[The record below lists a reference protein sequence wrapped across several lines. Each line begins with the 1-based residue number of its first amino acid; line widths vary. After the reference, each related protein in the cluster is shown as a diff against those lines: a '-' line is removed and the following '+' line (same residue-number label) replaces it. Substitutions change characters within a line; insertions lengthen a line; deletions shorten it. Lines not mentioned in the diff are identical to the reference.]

1 MKIYELLIEAGRE
14 EHIARHHITIA
25 EVEQVVLGETAFIRR
40 TRDERY
46 LVIGQTD
53 AGRYVSVILAP
64 RSKGAYALN
73 RPLCTAGIILQKIR
87 VKTGRKRT

>member
-1 MKIYELLIEAGRE
+1 MKIYELLVEAGRE

-25 EVEQVVLGETAFIRR
+25 EVEQVVFAETVLIRR

-53 AGRYVSVILAP
+53 AGRYVSAILAP
-64 RSKGAYALN
+64 RGKGAYALI
-73 RPLCTAGIILQKIR
+73 TARDADDKERRAYQQHR
-87 VKTGRKRT
+87 EH

>member
-1 MKIYELLIEAGRE
+1 MRIFELLVEAGRE

-25 EVEQVVLGETAFIRR
+25 DVEQVVFGEAAFIRR

-64 RSKGAYALN
+64 RGKGTYALI
-73 RPLCTAGIILQKIR
+73 TARDADDKERRAYQHHRGH
-87 VKTGRKRT
+87 

>member
-1 MKIYELLIEAGRE
+1 MKIYEVLVEAGRE

-25 EVEQVVLGETAFIRR
+25 EVEQVVFGELAFIRR

-64 RSKGAYALN
+64 RGKGAYALI
-73 RPLCTAGIILQKIR
+73 TARDADDKERRAYQHHRGH
-87 VKTGRKRT
+87 